1 MQILKRLAINT
12 ARNRQKSSKR
22 EAKDL
27 QGTDGLWTSKTVLS
41 FQELQEDIDGFLL
54 SVDDL
59 PTIHDRADV
68 EHCRKVWPGLGG
80 QSFVA
85 GEPALDSLELLLQS
99 VDFPAQ
105 HIFLL
110 LLLLLLF

>member
-1 MQILKRLAINT
+1 M
-12 ARNRQKSSKR
+12 
-22 EAKDL
+22 
-27 QGTDGLWTSKTVLS
+27 WTSKTVLS

-68 EHCRKVWPGLGG
+68 EHCRKVRPGLGE

-99 VDFPAQ
+99 VDFSCAAHLSPPPPLACRRARSRNG
-105 HIFLL
+105 LSC
-110 LLLLLLF
+110 